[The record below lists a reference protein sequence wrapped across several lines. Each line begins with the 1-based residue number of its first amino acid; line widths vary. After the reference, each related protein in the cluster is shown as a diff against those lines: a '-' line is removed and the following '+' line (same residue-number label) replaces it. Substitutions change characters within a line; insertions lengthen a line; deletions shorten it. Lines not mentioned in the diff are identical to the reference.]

1 MNKITLSRQQLYE
14 LVWSQPISALSNK
27 YILSEISFRSLC
39 IKMSIP
45 LPREGHWE
53 NIKMG
58 KEVKVPPLTSNYHGP
73 NTISL
78 SINDMKKKQKVTIN
92 NCPSAVN
99 NDSDVIQPLN
109 DLILDNLVV
118 SAGKALRKKEN
129 STYDGMARSPQGE
142 IGICV
147 TPPLI
152 DRALT
157 FMDLLIKALRM
168 RGHHLIVKEDATCVI
183 VFQQELK
190 IYCREKNTRIPTN
203 DKWQSHVF
211 VPSGLLLLKLEGIYD
226 REWVDSKSKLIEEHI
241 PSMLKK
247 FEEEA
252 NRRNDWKAKAEKQR
266 IEREEQQK
274 IQKERQEKHDLE
286 MALFKTLFQRAIRW
300 EKSRL
305 LRNYINELE
314 SRMTREMPDYETSQ
328 QYIEWARKKADW
340 YDPFTNA
347 IDEWLTDK
355 DLRDIE
361 VSNNKNG
368 HSYEYPFLGASDN
381 DSRFFP
387 GQNWFQK

>member
-27 YILSEISFRSLC
+27 YMLSEISFRTLC

-53 NIKMG
+53 SIKMG

-92 NCPSAVN
+92 NSPAAVN
-99 NDSDVIQPLN
+99 NSSDVIEPVK

-129 STYDGMARSPQGE
+129 ITYDGMARSPKGE
-142 IGICV
+142 LGICV
-147 TPPLI
+147 TPPLV

-168 RGHHLIVKEDATCVI
+168 RGHDLIVKEDATCVI

-190 IYCREKNTRIPTN
+190 IYCREKNNRIPTN

-226 REWVDSKSKLIEEHI
+226 REWVDGKNKQIEEHI
-241 PSMLKK
+241 PSMINK
-247 FEEEA
+247 FEQEA
-252 NRRNDWKAKAEKQR
+252 IRRNDWKANAEKQR
-266 IEREEQQK
+266 ILYEEQLK
-274 IQKERQEKHDLE
+274 LEKERKEKHDQEL
-286 MALFKTLFQRAIRW
+286 ASFKILFQRAIRW
-300 EKSRL
+300 EKAQL
-305 LRNYINELE
+305 LRIYIDELE
-314 SRMTREMPDYETSQ
+314 SRLSKEMPDYEASQ
-328 QYIEWARKKADW
+328 QYVEWARKKANW
-340 YDPFTNA
+340 YDPFINA
-347 IDEWLTDK
+347 KDEWLTDK
-355 DLRDIE
+355 DLWVIE
-361 VSNNKNG
+361 VSNNKNE
-368 HSYEYPFLGASDN
+368 HS
-381 DSRFFP
+381 
-387 GQNWFQK
+387 